1 MKRGWIPSRQKA
13 KRTATQSLEALNP
26 KALMEFPRRAV
37 NEGKGSSL
45 LEWQTIDGE
54 NPNNTAV
61 IGGSALQT

>member
-1 MKRGWIPSRQKA
+1 MDSVKA
-13 KRTATQSLEALNP
+13 KSKENSKPKQSIEALNS

-45 LEWQTIDGE
+45 LEWQTINGE